1 MREVRLTEAKAD
13 LPRLIDAVEQGETVI
28 ITRHGRAVARLV
40 PEPQHP
46 AAEIQDV
53 MREIALFRQNMPAL
67 SVAEILAARDE
78 GRNR

>member
-13 LPRLIDAVEQGETVI
+13 LPRLIDAVAQGETVI

-46 AAEIQDV
+46 VPEIRDI
-53 MREIALFRQNMPAL
+53 MREIAAFRQNMPAL